1 MLEFRKE
8 GIYCPQGRF
17 YIDPW
22 LPVDYAIITHA
33 HSDHARIGMKK
44 YLCHKLTAPILKLRL
59 GKDIKVQ
66 TLEYAE
72 TIIIN
77 SVKVSLFPAGHL
89 IGSAQVRLEY
99 QGKVTVVSGDYKIQD
114 DGLSTPFEPVICH
127 EFISES
133 TFGLPIY
140 NWLPVSQINQNLRD
154 WVAHNKRN
162 GINSVIIGYALGKAQ
177 RIMKALEG
185 YQDLYVHYAISKIN
199 TAFINSGIK
208 LPAYKDIDFNDRPK
222 DLKGEII
229 IVPPS
234 LFGSNMLKNIPNA
247 QIAICS
253 GWMQVRGARRW
264 RSADAGFA
272 ISDHAD
278 WSGLLTAVK
287 ESRAEKVYVTHGFKS
302 VFARYL
308 NEIGTEAEEI
318 TTAFGVEEETDENL
332 IKEQQ

>member
-1 MLEFRKE
+1 MLVFRKE

-72 TIIIN
+72 TLIIN

-140 NWLPVSQINQNLRD
+140 NWLPVSQINQNLKD

-199 TAFINSGIK
+199 TAFINSGIT
-208 LPAYKDIDFNDRPK
+208 LPNYKDIDFNNRPK

-247 QIAICS
+247 QTAICS

-287 ESRAEKVYVTHGFKS
+287 ESQAEKVYVTHGFKS
-302 VFARYL
+302 VFARHL

>member
-72 TIIIN
+72 TLIIN

-208 LPAYKDIDFNDRPK
+208 LPNYKDIDFNNRPK

-247 QIAICS
+247 QTAICS

-287 ESRAEKVYVTHGFKS
+287 ESKAEKVYVTHGFKS

-308 NEIGTEAEEI
+308 NEIGTQAEEI

>member
-72 TIIIN
+72 TLIIN

-140 NWLPVSQINQNLRD
+140 NWLPISQINQNLRD

-199 TAFINSGIK
+199 TAFINSGIT
-208 LPAYKDIDFNDRPK
+208 LPNYKDIDFNNRPK
-222 DLKGEII
+222 DLKGEIF

-247 QIAICS
+247 QTAICS

-308 NEIGTEAEEI
+308 NEIGTEPEEI

>member
-72 TIIIN
+72 TLIIN

-89 IGSAQVRLEY
+89 IGSAQIRIEY

-185 YQDLYVHYAISKIN
+185 YHDLYVHYAISKIN

-208 LPAYKDIDFNDRPK
+208 LPAYKDIDFNNRPK

-247 QIAICS
+247 QTAICS

-287 ESRAEKVYVTHGFKS
+287 ESQAEKVYVTHGFKS